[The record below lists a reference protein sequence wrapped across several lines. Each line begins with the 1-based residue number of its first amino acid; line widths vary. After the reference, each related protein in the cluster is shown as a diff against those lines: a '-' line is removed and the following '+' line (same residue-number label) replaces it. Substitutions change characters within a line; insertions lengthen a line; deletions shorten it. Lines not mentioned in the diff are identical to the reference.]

1 MHCHGSVGVLV
12 AALWRV
18 QLVLSGEYR
27 GGSQGA
33 SRIKCV
39 TERVLT
45 LHSASVQ
52 LSRQRNGS
60 MLPLAAHAMISRSFA
75 SDR

>member
-1 MHCHGSVGVLV
+1 VALVACALPWLVGVLV
-12 AALWRV
+12 AALGRV

-39 TERVLT
+39 
-45 LHSASVQ
+45 SAHIAQCIGAFVTATAVCCHWQ
-52 LSRQRNGS
+52 H
-60 MLPLAAHAMISRSFA
+60 ML
-75 SDR
+75 